1 MKKLEQ
7 NSALASLHVV
17 IKFIS
22 SYIDDQDWYL
32 KYINQT
38 TSNFPPKIQSFIIE
52 TETQDYSAYYTDVNN
67 LKILF
72 FKGITPIP
80 EALELIKSLK
90 RIPVDK
96 ASLIVDPF
104 LDWLAKFE
112 LDDLDDGQDTEVEDV
127 NDEEAEAIRNLIRY
141 GLISLKDLT
150 ALLVFGERIFSLV
163 NKALSGDIESFSKV
177 IQIDPS
183 AAKNIPEFKLIIGDA
198 YASEKSDLLD
208 SINYRKNNFV
218 GRSRFNYHHIFML
231 FYVLDMLQLLD
242 RMTNR
247 QVLDLYIESG
257 LNSYEEILEI
267 KTVADR
273 RKFYLRSKI

>member
-1 MKKLEQ
+1 MTS
-7 NSALASLHVV
+7 SALASLHVV
-17 IKFIS
+17 IKFVA

-32 KYINQT
+32 KYLNET
-38 TSNFPPKIQSFIIE
+38 TSNFPPKIQEFISDSG
-52 TETQDYSAYYTDVNN
+52 TEDYSSFYTDKDN

-72 FKGITPIP
+72 LKGISFIP
-80 EALELIKSLK
+80 DALECIHKLNLIPAEQVSRFL
-90 RIPVDK
+90 
-96 ASLIVDPF
+96 DPF
-104 LDWLAKFE
+104 LEWLTHFQI
-112 LDDLDDGQDTEVEDV
+112 DDPDETDDEEVELS
-127 NDEEAEAIRNLIRY
+127 DEEVEALRNLIRY
-141 GLISLKDLT
+141 GLLSLKDLT
-150 ALLVFGERIFSLV
+150 ALMVFGERIFSLV
-163 NKALSGDIESFSKV
+163 QKAVQGDIEAFAKV

-183 AAKNIPEFKLIIGDA
+183 TAKNIPEFKLMIGDA
-198 YASEKSDLLD
+198 YASENSDLLD
-208 SINYRKNNFV
+208 AINYRKNNFV
-218 GRSRFNYHHIFML
+218 GRSKLNYHHIFIL